1 MTLLQQQIL
10 SQYALMNGLMGQQQQ
25 QLQHHQQNQQ
35 LQQIQQQHQQQS
47 QAMEPP
53 AKKIKTSRDTS
64 KTWMTRCSLNV
75 HALTAY
81 LQVQAHP

>member
-10 SQYALMNGLMGQQQQ
+10 SQYALMNGLMGQQQQQ

-47 QAMEPP
+47 QAIEPP
-53 AKKIKTSRDTS
+53 AKKIKTS
-64 KTWMTRCSLNV
+64 MCHMNFNV
-75 HALTAY
+75 KMNH
-81 LQVQAHP
+81 VK